1 MSAADPERRHVSVE
15 KRPAFESPAVLATPV
30 TPPVSM
36 PRPAAT
42 AFGALLVCG
51 RVAAGI
57 AGLVALGLAWDDIV
71 RTELEIELEGRDS
84 QAASDLVLTVVI
96 VAGGVVLAVELLLA
110 LFIWRG
116 SNRARVTVMSFST
129 ISIVVAWIDSVT
141 GSTEITLRTTFV
153 TLALDI
159 LVLLAL
165 SSRNARAYA
174 RRPRQRSILH
184 RRWAGDPALRRRH
197 RPRTSHAE

>member
-1 MSAADPERRHVSVE
+1 MNGADGRRVSVE

-30 TPPVSM
+30 TPPASM

-42 AFGALLVCG
+42 GFGAGLVVA
-51 RVAAGI
+51 RVVAGI
-57 AGLVALGLAWDDIV
+57 AWLVGLGLQWDTVV
-71 RTELEIELEGRDS
+71 REEIDLVLEPGTDEA
-84 QAASDLVLTVVI
+84 AASDLVLLVLL
-96 VAGGVVLAVELLLA
+96 VAGAIVLAAELLLA
-110 LFIWRG
+110 VLIWFG
-116 SNRARVTVMSFST
+116 SNWARITVMCFST
-129 ISIVVAWIDSVT
+129 ISIAVAWIDSVT

-174 RRPRQRSILH
+174 QRPRVRVILH
-184 RRWAGDPALRRRH
+184 RRWAGGPALRRRRGH
-197 RPRTSHAE
+197 

>member
-1 MSAADPERRHVSVE
+1 MSVPERHHVSVE
-15 KRPAFESPAVLATPV
+15 KRPAFEPPTVLATPV

-36 PRPAAT
+36 PRPTAT
-42 AFGALLVCG
+42 AFGAMLVWA

-57 AGLVALGLAWDDIV
+57 AWLVGLGLGWDDIV
-71 RTELEIELEGRDS
+71 RTELEIELEGRDGEV
-84 QAASDLVLTVVI
+84 ASDLVLTIVI
-96 VAGGVVLAVELLLA
+96 VAGGIVLAIYAVLA
-110 LFIWRG
+110 LLVWRG
-116 SNRARVTVMSFST
+116 SNGARIMVMLFST

-141 GSTEITLRTTFV
+141 GTTEITLRTTFI

-174 RRPRQRSILH
+174 RRPRQHVILH
-184 RRWAGDPALRRRH
+184 RRWAGDPVLRRQRRRH
-197 RPRTSHAE
+197 

>member
-1 MSAADPERRHVSVE
+1 MTGTERRHVSVE

-42 AFGALLVCG
+42 AFGALLVWG

-57 AGLVALGLAWDDIV
+57 AWLVSLGLQWEQIV
-71 RTELEIELEGRDS
+71 RTELQIDIDGRDE
-84 QAASDLVLTVVI
+84 QAATDLVLTLVI
-96 VAGGVVLAVELLLA
+96 VAGAVVLTAELVLGLL
-110 LFIWRG
+110 IWKG
-116 SNRARVTVMSFST
+116 SNWARITVMLFST

-141 GSTEITLRTTFV
+141 GSTEITLRTTFL

-174 RRPRQRSILH
+174 RRPRQRIILH
-184 RRWAGDPALRRRH
+184 RRWAGDPVNRRGTRQH
-197 RPRTSHAE
+197 